1 MAGYAFEAGDP
12 ERRMVVSEGWN
23 LIGGLYKPSCLMDPD
38 QILSGG
44 TGFGFDGSYV
54 AMDLQND
61 VMMPGRG
68 YWVYA
73 MESGVI
79 GVRTLHSPENAVR
92 SY

>member
-1 MAGYAFEAGDP
+1 
-12 ERRMVVSEGWN
+12 MVVSEGWN
-23 LIGGLYKPSCLMDPD
+23 LIGGLNKPSRLMDPD
-38 QILSGG
+38 KILSGG